1 MHSAAL
7 VASDGSIDWLCFP
20 RFDSPSVFAAILDDK
35 KGGTFRVGP
44 VGEYRREHYYL
55 PDSNV
60 LVTNHTTDSG
70 AVSLTDFMPLG
81 DDVTHCDHEVVRIL
95 RCQSGRV
102 DMEALFQPRLDYAR
116 NRTEVTAEGRRAVA
130 RPHEIDAQHAEAR
143 GRDEPA
149 PRGEMPVF
157 RVALI
162 AWRCAVCSARASRS

>member
-1 MHSAAL
+1 MPFKPISDYGVIGDMHSAAL

-81 DDVTHCDHEVVRIL
+81 DDVTHCDHELVRIL

-116 NRTEVTAEGRRAVA
+116 NHTEVSVDGRRAVA
-130 RPHEIDAQHAEAR
+130 RHGD
-143 GRDEPA
+143 DC
-149 PRGEMPVF
+149 
-157 RVALI
+157 LSL
-162 AWRCAVCSARASRS
+162 SAGVTGVSRLP